1 MTANTTAAGPTLLK
15 KILIIDDD
23 VHLAAT
29 LALGLEAHGFQT
41 LVAHDAAA
49 GWKLAHAHLPDLV
62 LSDIDMPGKD
72 GRRLLQDLRADPE
85 LSNRQFVL
93 MTGKPT
99 FGNQR
104 TAMDLGADDFLL
116 KPFPLAE
123 LLRCV
128 EARLKRADLSRRID
142 DSALDRL
149 RASLR
154 STLPH
159 EFFTP
164 LASILGLS
172 DLCALDLEKLSKEE
186 IRQDLRDIHEAGRRL
201 HRTLRNYLLLL
212 ELEPASPSREVPV
225 LESAEVV
232 DAVSGGAVTAADRHG
247 RGADLSVDV
256 AGASLRA
263 HPANLATL
271 IEELV
276 DNAFRYSRS
285 GTPVAVKSWRDGSL
299 LKIMVTDAGRGLT
312 PQQLASLDL
321 SWRQPRDAGAKQT
334 LGLGLMLV
342 HRFVKSMGGTL
353 RLESNDGAG
362 TTVHLALPVES
373 A

>member
-1 MTANTTAAGPTLLK
+1 MTPNLTPVASNLLK

-49 GWKLAHAHLPDLV
+49 GWKLAHAHLPDLI

-72 GRRLLQDLRADPE
+72 GRRLLQDLRADAE
-85 LSNRQFVL
+85 LSDRQFVL
-93 MTGKPT
+93 MTGKQT

-116 KPFPLAE
+116 KPFSLTD
-123 LLRCV
+123 LLHCV
-128 EARLKRADLSRRID
+128 EARFKRADLSRRLD

-149 RASLR
+149 RVSLR

-172 DLCALDLEKLSKEE
+172 DLCAQDLEKLSREE

-212 ELEPASPSREVPV
+212 ELEPAEPARQVPV
-225 LESAEVV
+225 LEPADVT
-232 DAVSGGAVTAADRHG
+232 DAVSAGAVAAVDRHG
-247 RGADLSVDV
+247 RSGDLAMEV

-263 HPANLATL
+263 NPVNLATL

-276 DNAFRYSRS
+276 DNACRYSRA
-285 GTPVAVKSWRDGSL
+285 GTPIKVKSWCEGSL

-321 SWRQPRDAGAKQT
+321 SWRQPRDAGEKQA
-334 LGLGLMLV
+334 LGLGLVLV
-342 HRFVKSMGGTL
+342 HRIIKPMGGTL
-353 RLESNDGAG
+353 RLESTDGAG
-362 TTVHLALPVES
+362 TIVHLAIPVGLT
-373 A
+373 